1 MKCQSKYEKQLLTV
15 LNVQSDMLEDMTY
28 AIHDATERKEW
39 HNVDELRQ
47 IGDQIA
53 FNVEM
58 HIMLLNILFVKR
70 H

>member
-28 AIHDATERKEW
+28 AIQDATERKEW

>member
-28 AIHDATERKEW
+28 AIQGATERKEW